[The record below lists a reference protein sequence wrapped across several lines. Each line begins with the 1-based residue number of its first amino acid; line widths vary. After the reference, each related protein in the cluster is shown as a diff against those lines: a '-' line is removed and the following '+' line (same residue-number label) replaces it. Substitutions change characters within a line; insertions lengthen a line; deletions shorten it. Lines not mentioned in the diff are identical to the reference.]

1 MKLIVSQENSAVT
14 FEIEVQ
20 ATENVELIKTRIS
33 AKKGLNY
40 NSIDLYVFG
49 ELIRDSKLTIKKL
62 ELNENDLISY
72 QVKYHRTITDPLRE
86 DALMLIQ
93 RAQKDPEY
101 LEKVIVEDHEFA
113 ELLVS
118 ENADLVKEALESKRN
133 LKNSSGL
140 LNKRQNNQNLQH
152 NNPILQNSNVFNP
165 QNSGLQG
172 QQTYW
177 SNQNYSRQAQHISNN
192 FQNYPNQVQQGTTPY
207 HNNNTPLNLN
217 SAFDPEAQK
226 KIEAHIRQERLN
238 QLQNNAFENYPE
250 LFIPTQMLF
259 IMGKVGKIPVEIFV
273 DTGAQVTIIS
283 RAFAEKS
290 NLMKDVDV
298 RKSGIVKGVGT
309 QTSLGKMYMLEL
321 FIEERCFILSATVLE
336 NFDHDILLGLDMM
349 KRHRCV
355 IDLFKNEISFGHEQV
370 SAKFLNDN
378 QMALVKDRKVSENCV
393 KLQEILGINLV
404 DALKLLQESGLD
416 IQKAVET
423 FKSKK

>member
-1 MKLIVSQENSAVT
+1 MKLIVTQENSNIT

-20 ATENVELIKTRIS
+20 GTENVELIKTRIS

-49 ELIRDSKLTIKKL
+49 ELIRDPKLTIKKL
-62 ELNENDLISY
+62 ELNENDFISY
-72 QVKYHRTITDPLRE
+72 QVKYQRTITDPLRE
-86 DALMLIQ
+86 NALMLIQ

-118 ENADLVKEALESKRN
+118 ENADLVKKALESKRN
-133 LKNSSGL
+133 LKNSSGM
-140 LNKRQNNQNLQH
+140 LNKRQNNHLQH
-152 NNPILQNSNVFNP
+152 NNPFLQNSNVFIP

-177 SNQNYSRQAQHISNN
+177 PNQNYSRQAQQISNN
-192 FQNYPNQVQQGTTPY
+192 FQNYPNQVQQGSTPFQ
-207 HNNNTPLNLN
+207 NNNTPLNPN

-238 QLQNNAFENYPE
+238 QLHNNAFENYPE

-283 RAFAEKS
+283 RAFAEKT
-290 NLMKDVDV
+290 NLIKDVDV
-298 RKSGIVKGVGT
+298 KMSKIVKGVGT
-309 QTSLGKMYMLEL
+309 QTSLGQIYMFEL

-355 IDLFKNEISFGHEQV
+355 IDLFKSEISFGHEQV
-370 SAKFLNDN
+370 SARFLNDN
-378 QMALVKDRKVSENCV
+378 QMALVKDRKVSQNCV

-404 DALKLLQESGLD
+404 DAMKLLQESGLD
-416 IQKAVET
+416 IQQAVET
-423 FKSKK
+423 FKNKK